1 MTTLCTA
8 CPDAGAE
15 QGDTQ
20 KTDANDPEGL
30 DSTAKTRPSLH
41 HPNHVQIKL
50 KT

>member
-1 MTTLCTA
+1 MTTLYTE

-20 KTDANDPEGL
+20 KTDANASRGSRQYCL
-30 DSTAKTRPSLH
+30 DKASLH